1 MKNPIALAITAWL
14 AAVSGSAQAQT
25 PPQAQ
30 PQSSIVIYGVADASV
45 EYQKAS
51 AGSSGPATSTKNVV
65 SGTFGASRLGF
76 RGSED
81 LGGGLKAFFQLEH
94 GFNIDDGNV
103 TGAAFWGRKSIVGL
117 SGSWG
122 ELSLGRDYTPGFW
135 VQFYT
140 DVNAFAMYG
149 NSGTMSAFA
158 LTGMLR
164 ANNGIYYASPE
175 INGFRGRL
183 IYSLGDESAAAPKDA
198 GRIVGLSGEYRSA
211 TLSAGVFHQ
220 VRKTVFPAG
229 STTSDSNVYQGVTAL
244 YNAGAW
250 AVSGGF
256 ARFDPAGPN
265 TGTSGTVKS
274 VWGGVIYRFGASD
287 VRVNVG
293 RMTTA
298 VAAPTQGKSTLV
310 GVNYAYYLSKTTNLY
325 AGAGRVNNNV
335 SAQFGLEGGSRAIPN
350 RGRDSDTTAFG
361 AGMRMT
367 F

>member
-1 MKNPIALAITAWL
+1 MTNRIVPMMATLLAIASSQ
-14 AAVSGSAQAQT
+14 ASAQT
-25 PPQAQ
+25 
-30 PQSSIVIYGVADASV
+30 VTIYGVADAGF
-45 EYQKAS
+45 EYQKAT
-51 AGSSGPATSTKNVV
+51 AGSAGPATSIKTLS
-65 SGTFGASRLGF
+65 SGTFAASRLGF
-76 RGSED
+76 RGVED

-94 GFNIDDGNV
+94 GFNLDDGTV

-149 NSGTMSAFA
+149 NAGTMSAFA

-164 ANNGIYYASPE
+164 ASNGIFYASPE

-183 IYSLGDESAAAPKDA
+183 IYTLGDESAAAPKDA
-198 GRIVGLSGEYRSA
+198 GRVMGLSGEYRSS

-220 VRKTVFPAG
+220 QRTTVFPAN
-229 STTSDSNVYQGVTAL
+229 SASSESNVYQGITGL
-244 YNAGAW
+244 YNFGPW
-250 AVSGGF
+250 AISGGF
-256 ARFDPAGPN
+256 TRFDPAGSN
-265 TGTSGTVKS
+265 STTSGVVKS
-274 VWGGVIYRFGASD
+274 LWGGLIYRFGTND
-287 VRVNVG
+287 LRINIGRV
-293 RMTTA
+293 TTDLT
-298 VAAPTQGKSTLV
+298 APTDGKSTLV
-310 GVNYAYYLSKTTNLY
+310 GINYSHYLSKTTNLY
-325 AGAGRVNNNV
+325 LGAGRVSNNM

-361 AGMRMT
+361 AGMRVI